1 MWEIGCT
8 LQCPLYAETGRFFI
22 TEIVLI
28 HRDTKQASLQPKATI
43 STVFNV
49 AATSLE
55 SALPTSKSASTML
68 APEEVFAPSSSGPRA
83 RSELTPGEKRA
94 LRTRERKA
102 RKKSRDALDKGV
114 DKFSKVKGIGGVKKQ
129 KEAALKSV
137 VKTGKGIT
145 VIGKKTKDIT
155 GEKNRTRY

>member
-1 MWEIGCT
+1 MREIGCP
-8 LQCPLYAETGRFFI
+8 LQCPLYAETGWSFV
-22 TEIVLI
+22 TEIVPM
-28 HRDTKQASLQPKATI
+28 HCDAKQASLQPKATI

-49 AATSLE
+49 AATTLE

-68 APEEVFAPSSSGPRA
+68 APEEVFAPSSSDPRA
-83 RSELTPGEKRA
+83 RSELTPSEKRA
-94 LRTRERKA
+94 LRTKERKA

-137 VKTGKGIT
+137 VKAGKGVT
-145 VIGKKTKDIT
+145 VIGKKTKDFT
-155 GEKNRTRY
+155 GGKNRTRH